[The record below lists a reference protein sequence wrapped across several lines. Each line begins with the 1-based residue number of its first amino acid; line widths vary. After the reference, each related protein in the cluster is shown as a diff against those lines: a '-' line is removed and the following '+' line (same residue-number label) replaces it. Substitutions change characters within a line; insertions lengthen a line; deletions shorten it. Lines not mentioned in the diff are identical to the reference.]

1 MYLFL
6 DMLGVSSY
14 WIIETGLKRRQHNYE
29 DICRNVFGKVGIY
42 GHCAYTFWF
51 IFTGCIAYL
60 IIAGQSLAD
69 VLHGLG
75 ATGVVADSRFIIAVF
90 TTCITLPLLCLRDL
104 VS

>member
-14 WIIETGLKRRQHNYE
+14 WIVETGLKRRQHNYE
-29 DICRNVFGKVGIY
+29 DICRNVFGKAGIY
-42 GHCAYTFWF
+42 GHCTYTFWF

-75 ATGVVADSRFIIAVF
+75 ATGVLADRRFYTLICGVLIM
-90 TTCITLPLLCLRDL
+90 LPLALFRDM